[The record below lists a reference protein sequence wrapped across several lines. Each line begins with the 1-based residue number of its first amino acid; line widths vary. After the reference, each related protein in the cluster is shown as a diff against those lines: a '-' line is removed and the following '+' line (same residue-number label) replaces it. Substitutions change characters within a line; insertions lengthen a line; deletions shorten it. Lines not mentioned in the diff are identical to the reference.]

1 MEIIGKYLTYTDLVK
16 SDMAK
21 RLGIINA
28 PTDTQLDNLKAL
40 IEHTY
45 DKIIDRLFSFSGS
58 PINKFKLGFNSC
70 FRNETLNKAVGG
82 AKNSQH
88 CIDMQ
93 TEILTYSGWKNYGDV
108 NLGDLVFSVNPLS
121 NEIEED
127 IVLDKIFKKHTGLMY
142 GASNQHVNYFVT
154 PEHRMYCRTTSSP
167 TYTYNSAEN
176 IHNKRRVFLTAS
188 TKKNKEPLREPL
200 LLWYKLLMSV
210 ISDGCVDFSNDRV
223 RVSWV
228 LKKERDKGELEYI
241 LGSLGIKYHKR
252 YCSDR
257 EKFGQFGVYN
267 YSLNKKESKIIA
279 QKLGKNK
286 EIPIEILQLPSEAL
300 FELLKTYAMFDGSF
314 DKRDNCTGISIMS
327 THKKNLDTLQAMSF
341 LCGRRSNLKYHLSN
355 SSYGSC
361 LLGILSTSDN
371 IESRLNEEKELYF
384 TKKVKEEPVWCI
396 STINTNF
403 ICRRQGKVFV
413 TGNCTGEAIDLDA
426 DIYGHVTNQEI
437 FSFIKNNLEF
447 DQLIAEGLD
456 SKGNVGWVH
465 VSYSKT
471 KNRKQVLVMIKV
483 NGKSKYFPYSETKGL
498 VYSNYIK

>member
-88 CIDMQ
+88 
-93 TEILTYSGWKNYGDV
+93 T
-108 NLGDLVFSVNPLS
+108 
-121 NEIEED
+121 
-127 IVLDKIFKKHTGLMY
+127 
-142 GASNQHVNYFVT
+142 
-154 PEHRMYCRTTSSP
+154 
-167 TYTYNSAEN
+167 
-176 IHNKRRVFLTAS
+176 
-188 TKKNKEPLREPL
+188 
-200 LLWYKLLMSV
+200 
-210 ISDGCVDFSNDRV
+210 
-223 RVSWV
+223 
-228 LKKERDKGELEYI
+228 
-241 LGSLGIKYHKR
+241 
-252 YCSDR
+252 
-257 EKFGQFGVYN
+257 
-267 YSLNKKESKIIA
+267 
-279 QKLGKNK
+279 
-286 EIPIEILQLPSEAL
+286 
-300 FELLKTYAMFDGSF
+300 
-314 DKRDNCTGISIMS
+314 
-327 THKKNLDTLQAMSF
+327 
-341 LCGRRSNLKYHLSN
+341 
-355 SSYGSC
+355 
-361 LLGILSTSDN
+361 
-371 IESRLNEEKELYF
+371 
-384 TKKVKEEPVWCI
+384 
-396 STINTNF
+396 
-403 ICRRQGKVFV
+403 
-413 TGNCTGEAIDLDA
+413 TGEAIDLDA